1 MVGYDCFPVYLI
13 STFFFLALYRPGA
26 VLILTRYIRVFV
38 RLAFWT
44 DFELHYSY
52 SFSRFA
58 LAMFRVDSSYVF
70 IQTQFKLMSYLPTP
84 FETPRFCPNDE
95 YG

>member
-1 MVGYDCFPVYLI
+1 MFPCV
-13 STFFFLALYRPGA
+13 SHFRFFFFLALHRPGA

-70 IQTQFKLMSYLPTP
+70 IQTQFKLMRAIHFTP
-84 FETPRFCPNDE
+84 LSTL
-95 YG
+95 Y